1 MYLKIKLLLL
11 CLIGGLSLYGQSFMY
26 SYIDPCTQEMKTIVY
41 DMTAPI
47 VVSYYGQTRAFTYTE
62 MQNGEFDSWLSV
74 VYSQYTAQPC
84 QGILTTITTTS
95 STTLTTN
102 VINTILNL
110 STITSISSMGGI
122 GNNIGSTVNTG
133 ANVKEKKGGKNE
145 KNNNNNNTN
154 PNNSN
159 PVPNTATSSS
169 PNSNPAGTNVGG
181 NASSGTSSGGEQG
194 APTTNPEGGTTTG
207 ETPSPETGGTTTN
220 PGQTG
225 GSGGTVGTGSNPNG
239 SGSGTQSS
247 QNETPSPTQDEINK
261 TKTDQQKAT
270 SSNVA
275 KTTSKAK
282 NETNK
287 PAILLTGDIVGLQ
300 KTTDSTQDARGT
312 ISYTRVKGDGT
323 ASLGISADYMVNAKI
338 GNITVMK
345 SWIATKSN
353 GDKSINL
360 VSSGLSFMP
369 GSITNTSMFIRVN
382 SLKKFTALYGAAA
395 SYGKLYREEIIT
407 GLGIAG
413 FMYKGKIAKKVD
425 ATIILAGVYAPYT
438 KYYTQ
443 TWFTNMPLIVP
454 FVNVNYK
461 MTKTFGIGLTG
472 GTTYMA
478 GENVINYQVLLGA
491 KLIL

>member
-1 MYLKIKLLLL
+1 MYLKIKLLIL

-26 SYIDPCTQEMKTIVY
+26 SYTDPCTQEMKTIVY
-41 DMTAPI
+41 DMSAPV
-47 VVSYYGQTRAFTYTE
+47 VVSYYGQTRAFTYAE
-62 MQNGEFDSWLSV
+62 MQNGAFDSWLSV

-84 QGILTTITTTS
+84 QGVLTTITTTS

-102 VINTILNL
+102 VINTVLNL

-122 GNNIGSTVNTG
+122 GNNIGNTVNTG
-133 ANVKEKKGGKNE
+133 TNVEEKKGGKNE
-145 KNNNNNNTN
+145 KNNNNNSTN
-154 PNNSN
+154 SNNNNSVSNPTTGNSSNSN
-159 PVPNTATSSS
+159 PT
-169 PNSNPAGTNVGG
+169 GTNVGG
-181 NASSGTSSGGEQG
+181 NVPGGTTGGGEQG
-194 APTTNPEGGTTTG
+194 NPTTPTTG
-207 ETPSPETGGTTTN
+207 ETTPETGGTATN
-220 PGQTG
+220 PEQTG
-225 GSGGTVGTGSNPNG
+225 GSGGTVETGSNPNG
-239 SGSGTQSS
+239 GNGSGGNGTQSGQS
-247 QNETPSPTQDEINK
+247 ENTPPTQEEINK

-270 SSNVA
+270 SSNAA

-282 NETNK
+282 NETQK

-312 ISYTRVKGDGT
+312 LSYTRVKGDGT
-323 ASLGISADYMVNAKI
+323 ASLGVSADYMVNAKI

-360 VSSGLSFMP
+360 VSSGFSFMP
-369 GSITNTSMFIRVN
+369 GSITNTSMFIRIN

-454 FVNVNYK
+454 FVNINYK
-461 MTKTFGIGLTG
+461 MTKTFGMGLTG

-478 GENVINYQVLLGA
+478 GQNVINYQVLLGA

>member
-1 MYLKIKLLLL
+1 
-11 CLIGGLSLYGQSFMY
+11 MY
-26 SYIDPCTQEMKTIVY
+26 SYTDPCTQEMKTIIY

-62 MQNGEFDSWLSV
+62 MQNGAFDSWLST

-84 QGILTTITTTS
+84 QGVLTTITTTS

-102 VINTILNL
+102 VINTVLNL

-133 ANVKEKKGGKNE
+133 TNVEEKKGGKNE
-145 KNNNNNNTN
+145 KNNNNNSTNSSNNNPIPNTTTGGSST
-154 PNNSN
+154 SN
-159 PVPNTATSSS
+159 PT
-169 PNSNPAGTNVGG
+169 GTNVGS
-181 NASSGTSSGGEQG
+181 NVSGGTTGGGEQTT
-194 APTTNPEGGTTTG
+194 PTTNPEGGTTTTG
-207 ETPSPETGGTTTN
+207 GTTPETGGTTTN
-220 PGQTG
+220 PEQTG

-239 SGSGTQSS
+239 GGSGGGNGTQSGQS
-247 QNETPSPTQDEINK
+247 ETTPPTQDEINK

-270 SSNVA
+270 SSNAA

-282 NETNK
+282 NETGK

-300 KTTDSTQDARGT
+300 KTTDSSQDARGT
-312 ISYTRVKGDGT
+312 LSYTRVKGDGT
-323 ASLGISADYMVNAKI
+323 ASLGVSADYMVNAKI

-360 VSSGLSFMP
+360 VSSGFSFMP
-369 GSITNTSMFIRVN
+369 GSITNTSMFIRIN

>member
-1 MYLKIKLLLL
+1 
-11 CLIGGLSLYGQSFMY
+11 MY
-26 SYIDPCTQEMKTIVY
+26 SYTDPCTQEMKTIVY
-41 DMTAPI
+41 DMSAPV
-47 VVSYYGQTRAFTYTE
+47 VVSYYGQTRAFTYAE
-62 MQNGEFDSWLSV
+62 MQNGAFDSWLSV

-84 QGILTTITTTS
+84 QGVLTTITTTS

-102 VINTILNL
+102 VINTVLNL

-122 GNNIGSTVNTG
+122 GNNIGNTVNTG
-133 ANVKEKKGGKNE
+133 TNVEEKKGGKNE
-145 KNNNNNNTN
+145 KNNNNNSTN
-154 PNNSN
+154 SNNNNSVSNPTTGNSSNSN
-159 PVPNTATSSS
+159 PT
-169 PNSNPAGTNVGG
+169 GTNVGG
-181 NASSGTSSGGEQG
+181 NVPGGTTGGGEQG
-194 APTTNPEGGTTTG
+194 NPTTPTTG
-207 ETPSPETGGTTTN
+207 ETTPETGGTATN
-220 PGQTG
+220 PEQTG
-225 GSGGTVGTGSNPNG
+225 GSGGTVETGSNPNG
-239 SGSGTQSS
+239 GNGSGGNGTQSGQS
-247 QNETPSPTQDEINK
+247 ENTPPTQEEINK

-270 SSNVA
+270 SSNAA

-282 NETNK
+282 NETQK

-312 ISYTRVKGDGT
+312 LSYTRVKGDGT
-323 ASLGISADYMVNAKI
+323 ASLGVSADYMVNAKI

-360 VSSGLSFMP
+360 VSSGFSFMP
-369 GSITNTSMFIRVN
+369 GSITNTSMFIRIN

-461 MTKTFGIGLTG
+461 MTKTFGMGLTG

-478 GENVINYQVLLGA
+478 GQNVINYQVLLGA

>member
-1 MYLKIKLLLL
+1 
-11 CLIGGLSLYGQSFMY
+11 
-26 SYIDPCTQEMKTIVY
+26 
-41 DMTAPI
+41 
-47 VVSYYGQTRAFTYTE
+47 
-62 MQNGEFDSWLSV
+62 
-74 VYSQYTAQPC
+74 
-84 QGILTTITTTS
+84 
-95 STTLTTN
+95 
-102 VINTILNL
+102 
-110 STITSISSMGGI
+110 
-122 GNNIGSTVNTG
+122 
-133 ANVKEKKGGKNE
+133 
-145 KNNNNNNTN
+145 
-154 PNNSN
+154 
-159 PVPNTATSSS
+159 
-169 PNSNPAGTNVGG
+169 
-181 NASSGTSSGGEQG
+181 
-194 APTTNPEGGTTTG
+194 
-207 ETPSPETGGTTTN
+207 
-220 PGQTG
+220 
-225 GSGGTVGTGSNPNG
+225 
-239 SGSGTQSS
+239 
-247 QNETPSPTQDEINK
+247 
-261 TKTDQQKAT
+261 
-270 SSNVA
+270 
-275 KTTSKAK
+275 
-282 NETNK
+282 
-287 PAILLTGDIVGLQ
+287 
-300 KTTDSTQDARGT
+300 
-312 ISYTRVKGDGT
+312 
-323 ASLGISADYMVNAKI
+323 MVNAKI

-454 FVNVNYK
+454 FINVNYK

>member
-1 MYLKIKLLLL
+1 
-11 CLIGGLSLYGQSFMY
+11 MY
-26 SYIDPCTQEMKTIVY
+26 SYTDPCTQEMKTIVY

-62 MQNGEFDSWLSV
+62 MQNGTFDSWLSV
-74 VYSQYTAQPC
+74 VYSQYVTQPC

-102 VINTILNL
+102 VINTVLNL

-122 GNNIGSTVNTG
+122 GNNIGGTVNTG
-133 ANVKEKKGGKNE
+133 TNVEDKKGGKDGKNE
-145 KNNNNNNTN
+145 KRNNNNSTN
-154 PNNSN
+154 SNNSS
-159 PVPNTATSSS
+159 PVPNTTIGSS
-169 PNSNPAGTNVGG
+169 PNGNTTSTNAGG
-181 NASSGTSSGGEQG
+181 NVSGGTTGGGEQTNPTTTSG
-194 APTTNPEGGTTTG
+194 EGQPTTNPEPGN
-207 ETPSPETGGTTTN
+207 PTTN
-220 PGQTG
+220 PEQTG
-225 GSGGTVGTGSNPNG
+225 GSGGTISTGSNPNG
-239 SGSGTQSS
+239 GGNGSTQSGS
-247 QNETPSPTQDEINK
+247 NETTPPSQSEIDK
-261 TKTDQQKAT
+261 TKADQQKAT
-270 SSNVA
+270 SSNAA

-323 ASLGISADYMVNAKI
+323 ASLGVSADYMVNARI

-360 VSSGLSFMP
+360 ISSGLSFMP
-369 GSITNTSMFIRVN
+369 GSITNTSMFIRIN

-395 SYGKLYREEIIT
+395 SYGQLYREEIIT

-425 ATIILAGVYAPYT
+425 ATIILAGIYAPYT

-443 TWFTNMPLIVP
+443 TWFTNMPLVVP
-454 FVNVNYK
+454 FINLNYK

>member
-1 MYLKIKLLLL
+1 VCLKIKLLIL

-26 SYIDPCTQEMKTIVY
+26 SYTDPCTQEMKTIVY
-41 DMTAPI
+41 DMSAPV
-47 VVSYYGQTRAFTYTE
+47 VVSYYGQTRAFTYDE
-62 MQNGEFDSWLSV
+62 MQNGAFDSWLGN
-74 VYSQYTAQPC
+74 VYSQYTTQPC

-102 VINTILNL
+102 VINAVLNL
-110 STITSISSMGGI
+110 STITSISSMGSI

-133 ANVKEKKGGKNE
+133 TNVDGKKGGKNE
-145 KNNNNNNTN
+145 KNNNNNSTN
-154 PNNSN
+154 SNNNNSVSNPTTGSGSNSN
-159 PVPNTATSSS
+159 PT
-169 PNSNPAGTNVGG
+169 GTNVGG
-181 NASSGTSSGGEQG
+181 NVPGGTAGGGEQG
-194 APTTNPEGGTTTG
+194 NPTTPTTGGTT
-207 ETPSPETGGTTTN
+207 PETGGTTTN
-220 PGQTG
+220 PEQTG
-225 GSGGTVGTGSNPNG
+225 GSGGSVETGSSPNGGNG
-239 SGSGTQSS
+239 SGGNGTQS
-247 QNETPSPTQDEINK
+247 ETTPPTQDEVNK
-261 TKTDQQKAT
+261 AKVDQQKAT

-282 NETNK
+282 NETQK

-323 ASLGISADYMVNAKI
+323 ASLGVSADYMVNAKI

-360 VSSGLSFMP
+360 VSSGFSFMP

-425 ATIILAGVYAPYT
+425 ATIILAGIYAPYT

-454 FVNVNYK
+454 FINVNYK

>member
-1 MYLKIKLLLL
+1 M
-11 CLIGGLSLYGQSFMY
+11 S
-26 SYIDPCTQEMKTIVY
+26 
-41 DMTAPI
+41 APV
-47 VVSYYGQTRAFTYTE
+47 VVSYYGQTRAFTYDE
-62 MQNGEFDSWLSV
+62 MQNGAFDSWLGT

-84 QGILTTITTTS
+84 QGVLTTITTTS

-102 VINTILNL
+102 VINTVLNL

-122 GNNIGSTVNTG
+122 GNNIGNTVNTG
-133 ANVKEKKGGKNE
+133 TNVEEKKGGRNE
-145 KNNNNNNTN
+145 KSNNNNPTN
-154 PNNSN
+154 PNSNN
-159 PVPNTATSSS
+159 PVPNPTTGSS
-169 PNSNPAGTNVGG
+169 PNSNPTGTNVGG
-181 NASSGTSSGGEQG
+181 NVSGGATGGGEQG
-194 APTTNPEGGTTTG
+194 NPTIPTTGGTT
-207 ETPSPETGGTTTN
+207 PETGGTTTN
-220 PGQTG
+220 PEQTG
-225 GSGGTVGTGSNPNG
+225 GNGGTVETGSNPNG
-239 SGSGTQSS
+239 GNGSGGNGTQSGQS
-247 QNETPSPTQDEINK
+247 ETTPPTQDEINK
-261 TKTDQQKAT
+261 TKADQQKAT
-270 SSNVA
+270 SNNVA

-282 NETNK
+282 NETQK

-312 ISYTRVKGDGT
+312 LSYTRVKGDGT
-323 ASLGISADYMVNAKI
+323 ASLGISADYMVNARI

-360 VSSGLSFMP
+360 VSSGFSFMP

-395 SYGKLYREEIIT
+395 SYGQLYREEIIT

-454 FVNVNYK
+454 FININYK
-461 MTKTFGIGLTG
+461 MTKTFGMGLTG

-478 GENVINYQVLLGA
+478 GQNVINYQVLLGA